1 MQDKIDQHLEEF
13 TQLKYL
19 SYDERKDNTL
29 FPKGRV
35 GKEAHLTMVGDHG
48 EYLNHGSF
56 GPDEKKTGK
65 NICQKVYNTL
75 EETDSLRSLLFLAAD
90 GTAANSGINS
100 KFCMNLVLPIKAL
113 CSKNFQNVKFA

>member
-1 MQDKIDQHLEEF
+1 
-13 TQLKYL
+13 
-19 SYDERKDNTL
+19 
-29 FPKGRV
+29 
-35 GKEAHLTMVGDHG
+35 MVGDHG

-100 KFCMNLVLPIKAL
+100 KFFYELANWAATQPAITKKILFMGNM
-113 CSKNFQNVKFA
+113 S